1 MAFCSE
7 CGSTLP
13 DGARFCP
20 KCGTETRGTEA
31 PAGFAATPQ
40 PGRHPALAAA
50 PSSVPGRKG
59 FILPIAIVVAVALI
73 GLLLWSQ
80 RDGVRPIAG
89 NASERAETSSGA
101 TAGAEGGDV
110 SDGPGEPA
118 KEVDEEPAEPTN
130 DTTIATAASLDS
142 AFHSDPQGARDRY
155 AGPVTVSGVI
165 ATMVSPAVSPAPTPA
180 LSLEGR
186 TRFNFVLANF
196 PSDDRSQLASLTKGD
211 RVTVSCSGVNLVAGT
226 TILQDCALE

>member
-31 PAGFAATPQ
+31 PAGFATTPQ
-40 PGRHPALAAA
+40 PGRQPTPAAA

-59 FILPIAIVVAVALI
+59 FILPIVIVVAVALI

-89 NASERAETSSGA
+89 NATERAETSSGP
-101 TAGAEGGDV
+101 TAGAEGADV
-110 SDGPGEPA
+110 SEAPGEPA
-118 KEVDEEPAEPTN
+118 KEADEESAEPTN
-130 DTTIATAASLDS
+130 DTTVATAASLDS

-155 AGPVTVSGVI
+155 AGPVTVSGIV
-165 ATMVSPAVSPAPTPA
+165 ATMVSPGPMPA

-211 RVTVSCSGVNLVAGT
+211 RVTVSCRGVNLVAGT